1 MSLASGVS
9 GAIDGH
15 NPKTR
20 SNNRKSFI
28 FSLKKN
34 ISSFF
39 LLRPSLNFVYN
50 KIGANPLSDIS
61 VEETFEKVTQ
71 IVDFFAAKRSTRKTR
86 YFFCDKIFVWQLFL
100 LLSLFVCLFY
110 LGLGFLQPLFHLD
123 HNHLVSFYDYSLHLL
138 NLYIALRIEWKKV
151 EKVDSMPVKI
161 ISGFSHY
168 RTN

>member
-1 MSLASGVS
+1 MSTGKCHWRRAYPGPLTGTTQKLGQTAEKAS
-9 GAIDGH
+9 
-15 NPKTR
+15 
-20 SNNRKSFI
+20 F
-28 FSLKKN
+28 FLWKKN
-34 ISSFF
+34 FHFF

-61 VEETFEKVTQ
+61 VEETFEKMTQ
-71 IVDFFAAKRSTRKTR
+71 IVDFFRRQTVYAKKTR

-138 NLYIALRIEWKKV
+138 NLYIALRIEWKKSKKWIV
-151 EKVDSMPVKI
+151 CLSK
-161 ISGFSHY
+161 
-168 RTN
+168 